1 MTQAYIVDACRTPR
15 GIGKIGKG
23 ALAHLHPQDL
33 GATVLRA
40 IRDRNTLDT
49 AKVDDIIWST
59 SQQRGKQAG
68 DLGRLSA
75 LWAGYDIR
83 ASGVTLDRFC
93 GGGITSVGL
102 AAAQI
107 MAGFEDVIIAGGTEM
122 MSHHAECDA
131 WEVGTAY
138 VPLGKARGNDDLH
151 LEHPISHVGVAADAI
166 AAIEGISRAD
176 LEALGVES
184 QRKAQTA
191 IDSGRFDNSVVPVL
205 NRDGS
210 IALDREEYPRPGTTA
225 ESLAALKPAFAVI
238 ESVAASPDGT
248 TMRQMIERKYPGLEW
263 DPVHHAGTSSGVV
276 DGAAALLIASPAAI
290 AANGWTPRARIIAS
304 VNVGDCPTLILNAP
318 VPAARKALER
328 AGLKVADI
336 DVWEIN
342 EAFAVVTEKA
352 IRDLGIDRTKV
363 NINGGS
369 IALGHPI
376 GATGSILIGM
386 ALDELERSG
395 GRYALITMC
404 AFGGMAPAMIIERV
418 DGSAAL

>member
-1 MTQAYIVDACRTPR
+1 MSTAYIVDACRTPR
-15 GIGKIGKG
+15 GIGKQGKG
-23 ALAHLHPQDL
+23 ALAHLHPQEL

-40 IRDRNTLDT
+40 IRDRNALDT

-75 LWAGYDIR
+75 LWAGYDLK

-93 GGGITSVGL
+93 GGGITSVSF

-131 WEVGTAY
+131 WEVGTEY
-138 VPLGKARGNDDLH
+138 VPLGKARGNYALH
-151 LEHPISHVGVAADAI
+151 QEHPISHVGVAADAI
-166 AAIEGISRAD
+166 AAMEGISRAE
-176 LEALGVES
+176 LEELGADS
-184 QRKAQTA
+184 QRKAKVA
-191 IDSGRFDNSVVPVL
+191 IDEGRFDKSVVPVY
-205 NRDGS
+205 NADGS
-210 IALDREEYPRPGTTA
+210 VALDKEEYPRPSTTL
-225 ESLAALKPAFAVI
+225 ESLAALKPAFVAI
-238 ESVAASPDGT
+238 EQIEASPDGT
-248 TMRQMIERKYPGLEW
+248 NMRQMIERKYPDLEW
-263 DPVHHAGTSSGVV
+263 EPMHHAGTSSGVV
-276 DGAAALLIASPAAI
+276 DGAAALLLASEAAMKE
-290 AANGWTPRARIIAS
+290 NGWKPRARIVAS

-318 VPAARKALER
+318 APAARKALER
-328 AGLKVADI
+328 AGLSVADI

-352 IRDLGIDRTKV
+352 IRDLGIDRRKV

-376 GATGSILIGM
+376 GATGSILIGT

-404 AFGGMAPAMIIERV
+404 AFGGMAPAMIIERI
-418 DGSAAL
+418 

>member
-1 MTQAYIVDACRTPR
+1 MMSTAYIVDACRTPR
-15 GIGKIGKG
+15 GIGKQGKG
-23 ALAHLHPQDL
+23 ALAHLHPQEL

-40 IRDRNTLDT
+40 IRDRNALDT
-49 AKVDDIIWST
+49 SKVDDIIWST

-75 LWAGYDIR
+75 LWAGYDLK
-83 ASGVTLDRFC
+83 ASGVTLDRYC
-93 GGGITSVGL
+93 GGGITSVSF

-131 WEVGTAY
+131 WEVGTEY
-138 VPLGKARGNDDLH
+138 VALGRARGNQELH

-166 AAIEGISRAD
+166 ASMEGISRAE
-176 LEALGVES
+176 LEALGADS
-184 QRKAQTA
+184 QRKAKIA
-191 IDSGRFDNSVVPVL
+191 MDEGRFDKSVVPVY
-205 NRDGS
+205 NADGS
-210 IALDREEYPRPGTTA
+210 IALDQEEYPRPATTQ
-225 ESLAALKPAFAVI
+225 ESLAALKPAFVAV
-238 ESVAASPDGT
+238 EQMVASPDGT
-248 TMRQMIERKYPGLEW
+248 NMRQMIERKYPDLKWE
-263 DPVHHAGTSSGVV
+263 PMHHAGTSSGVV
-276 DGAAALLIASPAAI
+276 DGAAALLLASEAAI
-290 AANGWTPRARIIAS
+290 TENGWKPRARIVAS

-318 VPAARKALER
+318 APAARKALDR
-328 AGLKVADI
+328 AGLCVADI

-352 IRDLGIDRTKV
+352 IRDLGIDRSKV

-376 GATGSILIGM
+376 GATGSILIGT

-404 AFGGMAPAMIIERV
+404 AFGGMAPAMIIERI
-418 DGSAAL
+418 

>member
-1 MTQAYIVDACRTPR
+1 MSTAYIVDACRTPR
-15 GIGKIGKG
+15 GIGKQGKG
-23 ALAHLHPQDL
+23 ALAHLHPQEL

-40 IRDRNTLDT
+40 IRDRNALDT

-75 LWAGYDIR
+75 LWAGYDLK
-83 ASGVTLDRFC
+83 ASGVTLDRYC
-93 GGGITSVGL
+93 GGGITSVSF

-131 WEVGTAY
+131 WEVGTEY
-138 VPLGKARGNDDLH
+138 VPLGKARGNYALH
-151 LEHPISHVGVAADAI
+151 QEHPISHVGVAADAI
-166 AAIEGISRAD
+166 AAMEGISRAE
-176 LEALGVES
+176 LEELGADS
-184 QRKAQTA
+184 QRKAKVA
-191 IDSGRFDNSVVPVL
+191 IDEGRFDKSVVPVY
-205 NRDGS
+205 NADGS
-210 IALDREEYPRPGTTA
+210 VALDKEEYPRPSTTL
-225 ESLAALKPAFAVI
+225 ESLAALKPAFVAI
-238 ESVAASPDGT
+238 EQIEASPDGT
-248 TMRQMIERKYPGLEW
+248 NMRQMIERKYPDLEW
-263 DPVHHAGTSSGVV
+263 EPMHHAGTSSGVV
-276 DGAAALLIASPAAI
+276 DGAAALLLASEAAMKE
-290 AANGWTPRARIIAS
+290 NGWKPRARIVAS

-318 VPAARKALER
+318 APAARKALER
-328 AGLKVADI
+328 AGLSVADI

-352 IRDLGIDRTKV
+352 IRDLGIDRRKV

-376 GATGSILIGM
+376 GATGSILIGT

-404 AFGGMAPAMIIERV
+404 AFGGMAPAMIIERI
-418 DGSAAL
+418 

>member
-1 MTQAYIVDACRTPR
+1 MSTAYIVDACRTPR
-15 GIGKIGKG
+15 GIGKQGKG
-23 ALAHLHPQDL
+23 ALAHLHPQEL

-40 IRDRNTLDT
+40 IRDRNALDT
-49 AKVDDIIWST
+49 SKVDDIIWST

-75 LWAGYDIR
+75 LWAGYDLK
-83 ASGVTLDRFC
+83 ASGVTLDRYC
-93 GGGITSVGL
+93 GGGITSVSF

-131 WEVGTAY
+131 WEVGTEY
-138 VPLGKARGNDDLH
+138 VPLGKARGNHALH
-151 LEHPISHVGVAADAI
+151 QDHPISHVGVAADAI
-166 AAIEGISRAD
+166 AAMEGISRAE
-176 LEALGVES
+176 LEELGADS
-184 QRKAQTA
+184 QRKAKVA
-191 IDSGRFDNSVVPVL
+191 IDEGRFDKSVVPVH
-205 NRDGS
+205 NADGS
-210 IALDREEYPRPGTTA
+210 VALDKEEYPRPSTTL
-225 ESLAALKPAFAVI
+225 ESLAALKPAFVAI
-238 ESVAASPDGT
+238 EQIEASPDGT
-248 TMRQMIERKYPGLEW
+248 NMRQMIERKYPDLQWE
-263 DPVHHAGTSSGVV
+263 PMHHAGTSSGVV
-276 DGAAALLIASPAAI
+276 DGAAALLLASEAAMKE
-290 AANGWTPRARIIAS
+290 NGWKPRARIVAS

-318 VPAARKALER
+318 APAARKALER
-328 AGLKVADI
+328 AGLSVADI

-352 IRDLGIDRTKV
+352 IRDLGIDRNKV

-376 GATGSILIGM
+376 GATGSILIGT

-404 AFGGMAPAMIIERV
+404 AFGGMAPAMIIERI
-418 DGSAAL
+418 

>member
-1 MTQAYIVDACRTPR
+1 MSTAYIVDACRTPR
-15 GIGKIGKG
+15 GIGKQGKG
-23 ALAHLHPQDL
+23 ALAHLHPQEL

-40 IRDRNTLDT
+40 IRDRNALDT
-49 AKVDDIIWST
+49 SKVDDIIWST

-75 LWAGYDIR
+75 LWAGYDLK
-83 ASGVTLDRFC
+83 ASGVTLDRYC
-93 GGGITSVGL
+93 GGGITSVSF

-131 WEVGTAY
+131 WEVGTEY
-138 VPLGKARGNDDLH
+138 VALGRARGNQELH

-166 AAIEGISRAD
+166 ASMEGISRAE
-176 LEALGVES
+176 LEALGADS
-184 QRKAQTA
+184 QRKAKIA
-191 IDSGRFDNSVVPVL
+191 MDEGRFDKSVVPVY
-205 NRDGS
+205 NADGS
-210 IALDREEYPRPGTTA
+210 IALDQEEYPRPATTQ
-225 ESLAALKPAFAVI
+225 ESLAALKPAFVAV
-238 ESVAASPDGT
+238 EQMVASADGT
-248 TMRQMIERKYPGLEW
+248 NMRQMIERKYPDLEW
-263 DPVHHAGTSSGVV
+263 EPMHHAGTSSGVV
-276 DGAAALLIASPAAI
+276 DGAAALLLASEAAMKE
-290 AANGWTPRARIIAS
+290 NGWKPRARIVAS

-318 VPAARKALER
+318 APAARKALER
-328 AGLKVADI
+328 AGLSVADI

-352 IRDLGIDRTKV
+352 IRDLGIDRSKV

-376 GATGSILIGM
+376 GATGSILIGT

-404 AFGGMAPAMIIERV
+404 AFGGMAPAMIIERI
-418 DGSAAL
+418 

>member
-1 MTQAYIVDACRTPR
+1 MMSTAYIVDACRTPR
-15 GIGKIGKG
+15 GIGKQGKG
-23 ALAHLHPQDL
+23 ALAHLHPQEL

-40 IRDRNTLDT
+40 IRDRNALDT
-49 AKVDDIIWST
+49 SKVDDIIWST

-75 LWAGYDIR
+75 LWAGYDLK
-83 ASGVTLDRFC
+83 ASGVTLDRYC
-93 GGGITSVGL
+93 GGGITSVSF

-131 WEVGTAY
+131 WEVGTEY
-138 VPLGKARGNDDLH
+138 VPLGRARGNYELH
-151 LEHPISHVGVAADAI
+151 QEHPISHVGVAADAI
-166 AAIEGISRAD
+166 AAMEGISRAE
-176 LEALGVES
+176 LEELGADS
-184 QRKAQTA
+184 QRKAKVA
-191 IDSGRFDNSVVPVL
+191 IDEGRFDKSVVSVY
-205 NRDGS
+205 NADGS
-210 IALDREEYPRPGTTA
+210 VALDKEEYPRPSTTL
-225 ESLAALKPAFAVI
+225 ESLAALKPAFVAI
-238 ESVAASPDGT
+238 EQIEASPDGT
-248 TMRQMIERKYPGLEW
+248 NMRQMIERKYPDLEW
-263 DPVHHAGTSSGVV
+263 EPMHHAGTSSGVV
-276 DGAAALLIASPAAI
+276 DGAAALLLASEAAI
-290 AANGWTPRARIIAS
+290 TENGWKPRARIVAS

-318 VPAARKALER
+318 APAARKALER
-328 AGLKVADI
+328 AGLSVADI

-352 IRDLGIDRTKV
+352 IRDLGIDRSKV

-376 GATGSILIGM
+376 GATGSILIGT

-404 AFGGMAPAMIIERV
+404 AFVGMAPAMIIERI
-418 DGSAAL
+418 

>member
-1 MTQAYIVDACRTPR
+1 MSTAYIVDACRTPR
-15 GIGKIGKG
+15 GIGKQGKG
-23 ALAHLHPQDL
+23 ALAHLHPQEL

-40 IRDRNTLDT
+40 IRDRNALDT
-49 AKVDDIIWST
+49 SKVDDIIWST

-75 LWAGYDIR
+75 LWAGYDLK
-83 ASGVTLDRFC
+83 ASGVTLDRYC
-93 GGGITSVGL
+93 GGGITSVSF

-131 WEVGTAY
+131 WEVGTEY
-138 VPLGKARGNDDLH
+138 VPLGRARGNYDLH
-151 LEHPISHVGVAADAI
+151 QEHPISHVGVAADAI
-166 AAIEGISRAD
+166 AAMEGISRAE
-176 LEALGVES
+176 LEVLGADS
-184 QRKAQTA
+184 QRKAKVA
-191 IDSGRFDNSVVPVL
+191 IDEGRFDKSVVPVY
-205 NRDGS
+205 NADGS
-210 IALDREEYPRPGTTA
+210 VALDKEEYPRPSTTL
-225 ESLAALKPAFAVI
+225 ESLAALKPAFVAI
-238 ESVAASPDGT
+238 EQIEASPDGT
-248 TMRQMIERKYPGLEW
+248 NMRQMIERKYPDLEW
-263 DPVHHAGTSSGVV
+263 EPVHHAGTSSGVV
-276 DGAAALLIASPAAI
+276 DGAAALLLASEAAMKEY
-290 AANGWTPRARIIAS
+290 GWKPRARIVAS

-328 AGLKVADI
+328 ARLSVTDI

-352 IRDLGIDRTKV
+352 IRDLGIDRSKV

-376 GATGSILIGM
+376 GATGSILIGT

-404 AFGGMAPAMIIERV
+404 AFGGMAPAMIIERI
-418 DGSAAL
+418 